1 MISIATIRSELNDIK
16 YYYARREQFEKAF
29 DSVGKNEILKT
40 VEKYNRVICLAG
52 PKLYELYV
60 CLYID
65 CHTHVA
71 TAEALNYSENYIYKT
86 NKKLAEFFHRELNK
100 EAA

>member
-16 YYYARREQFEKAF
+16 YYNARREMFEKAF

-40 VEKYNRVICLAG
+40 MEKYNKVICLAG

-65 CHTHVA
+65 SNTHDE
-71 TAEALNYSENYIYKT
+71 TAEMLNYSANYVYKT
-86 NKKLAEFFHRELNK
+86 HKKLIEFFHKELNK